1 MKPKE
6 KAQELVDK
14 FSRVGLPVKEK
25 GIQCAL
31 ILADE
36 MLELCKVVGSDFLG
50 LLYIYWQEVKQEIE
64 KL

>member
-14 FSRVGLPVKEK
+14 FSRVGLPVKEE

-36 MLELCKVVGSDFLG
+36 MLELCSVVGSDFLG
-50 LLYIYWQEVKQEIE
+50 LLYIYWQEVKQEIK